1 MIRRLSMHLSMSL
14 TGQLLLLVQAWAALR
29 IYLASLVERSFDSST
44 REMRLWQFHP
54 TLTSMTLKQSE
65 CSISLFPIYF
75 RINKYFDILV
85 LFCQNFFSIIV
96 YEGGSVLFQAR
107 SLWRIELA
115 RTKWSGGYINWFHPF
130 RIRHIT
136 TGLYLGSNENND
148 LVLLT
153 R

>member
-1 MIRRLSMHLSMSL
+1 MKFL
-14 TGQLLLLVQAWAALR
+14 
-29 IYLASLVERSFDSST
+29 
-44 REMRLWQFHP
+44 
-54 TLTSMTLKQSE
+54 
-65 CSISLFPIYF
+65 
-75 RINKYFDILV
+75 
-85 LFCQNFFSIIV
+85 FFSIIV
-96 YEGGSVLFQAR
+96 YEGGSVLFEAR

-148 LVLLT
+148 LVLLS